1 MDHKHL
7 SITEIS
13 QAKLN
18 QLTSKKKDLEA
29 KLRELEIAAENKA
42 KENKKMLKASQEKIA
57 AVESLIDGSRKEG
70 LEPSQQQVD
79 ALASRKNEHAVLEE
93 RLAADASAKVPESLR
108 GEIEAQIKALEV
120 AEAGAAPNLELA
132 NKLKSEWYGDTF
144 STLYKG
150 DDSFYSEVSG
160 VPDLLVLPS
169 LEDALKAYFDEMPIK
184 VQADN
189 NNIVTGIV
197 LKPYP
202 GKCKQQIV
210 TVLGN
215 RKYRILRSHL
225 ESEWIEQAGALSRND
240 RRVLEEHG
248 KAPYLCS
255 LPNTYSDRN
264 EPFEAYANKTER
276 VSLLFKERSLSH
288 SRTDYASH
296 PNRACFFYAED
307 TATPYALKPGSIDR
321 CKLIRREV
329 RSASWYPGESHFV
342 DTIYVDRT
350 PSDCTSIFGDFKE
363 AVDEVIAT
371 VSKGIDPENLPK
383 NALADAIAAL
393 IQNTTEPRAK
403 LTSTDARPTSE
414 EAFKLIATYW
424 DALVHAPWGPEIIGT
439 YADIKDLCLSGAKP
453 HAWLDNSL
461 ECVGLRFKSK
471 TESWLVAHIYCPSEH
486 QGKSASGKIEVRSL
500 QQGSNYKAKGTPG
513 LAPHMIQSGPS
524 FIRILSHPDR

>member
-1 MDHKHL
+1 MDPKYL
-7 SITEIS
+7 SIAEIS
-13 QAKLN
+13 QSKLN
-18 QLTSKKKDLEA
+18 QLISNKKDLEA
-29 KLRELEIAAENKA
+29 KLRALETAAKNKA
-42 KENKKMLKASQEKIA
+42 NENKKMLKASQEKIA

-79 ALASRKNEHAVLEE
+79 ALASRKKEHAVLEE
-93 RLAADASAKVPESLR
+93 RLAADTSAKVPESLR
-108 GEIEAQIKALEV
+108 VEIEAQIKAIEV
-120 AEAGAAPNLELA
+120 AEAVATQNLELA
-132 NKLKSEWYGDTF
+132 NKLESEWYGDTF

-150 DDSFYSEVSG
+150 DSIFHSEVSG

-169 LEDALKAYFDEMPIK
+169 LEDALKVYFAEMPIQ

-189 NNIVTGIV
+189 DNIVTRIV

-202 GKCKQQIV
+202 GKCAELIV
-210 TVLGN
+210 PILGN
-215 RKYRILRSHL
+215 RRHRILLSHL

-240 RRVLEEHG
+240 LRVLEERG
-248 KAPYLCS
+248 DASYLCS
-255 LPNTYSDRN
+255 RPDAYSRRN
-264 EPFEAYANKTER
+264 EPFRAYANKSDR
-276 VSLLFKERSLSH
+276 GSLLFKERDLSH

-321 CKLIRREV
+321 CKLIRREC

-342 DTIYVDRT
+342 DTIYVERT
-350 PSDCTSIFGDFKE
+350 PSDCTGLFGDFKG

-371 VSKGIDPENLPK
+371 ISKGVDPDNLPK

-403 LTSTDARPTSE
+403 LTPTDARLNSE
-414 EAFKLIATYW
+414 EAFKLIAVYW
-424 DALVHAPWGPEIIGT
+424 DALVQAPWGPEIIGT

-453 HAWLDNSL
+453 HAWLDKSL

-471 TESWLVAHIYCPSEH
+471 TESWLVAHIYCPFEH
-486 QGKSASGKIEVRSL
+486 QGKSVEGKFNVRSL
-500 QQGSNYKAKGTPG
+500 QQGSNYKARATPG
-513 LAPHMIQSGPS
+513 VIPHLIQSGPS